1 MLIYYMSN
9 RCKIIIKNYEIIA
22 CLNNSNTAEKIWNS
36 LPLQSN
42 VRTWGEEIY
51 FYTSIDACPESNAK
65 DIIELGELA
74 FWAEGRAIAIAFG
87 KTPISNGEEIRLAAK
102 CNIWGTTEF
111 NLKKLKNINNGELIT
126 IEKSL

>member
-9 RCKIIIKNYEIIA
+9 RCKIIIKNYEIIS
-22 CLNNSNTAEKIWNS
+22 CLNNSNTAEKIWSS
-36 LPLQSN
+36 LPLKSN
-42 VRTWGEEIY
+42 VKIWGEEIY
-51 FYTSIDACPESNAK
+51 FYTSIDVCPESNAK

-74 FWAEGRAIAIAFG
+74 FWPEGKAIAIAFG
-87 KTPISNGEEIRLAAK
+87 KTPISYGEEIRLAAK